1 MPRSTVLCSPL
12 SLNSS
17 ADISFS
23 RPVIWPPRTCGP
35 SSSSTTRRPSRA
47 AWAAITAPPA
57 PEPITHRS
65 ASIVVS
71 PGAGGRTASGGKLR
85 GTIARERATPMS
97 ACARGSS

>member
-1 MPRSTVLCSPL
+1 MPRSTVLWSPL

-23 RPVIWPPRTCGP
+23 RPVICAPRTCGP
-35 SSSSTTRRPSRA
+35 SSSRTTRRPLRA

-71 PGAGGRTASGGKLR
+71 PAAGGRTGSGGRSR
-85 GTIARERATPMS
+85 GTIWRERVTPMS
-97 ACARGSS
+97 A